1 MKTLKY
7 FTASTRNLIS
17 VVTISL
23 TMLLFHVDTSAQTLS
38 EKHYKVLANPMTV
51 STGHNIE
58 VMYLFWY
65 GSQHCYAL
73 EPHLKTWLTNSRP
86 AKAQFTKV
94 PAIYSQEWS
103 FYAKAFYTMQ
113 TLGVLG
119 QTHDSYFHK
128 IIVEKKPMNN
138 LDSLIKFL
146 STYNK
151 SAEEVTSAINSFA
164 VDSKFR
170 NASLITKRSTTA
182 GVPAI
187 IVDGKYL
194 TSVKLAGSK

>member
-1 MKTLKY
+1 
-7 FTASTRNLIS
+7 
-17 VVTISL
+17 
-23 TMLLFHVDTSAQTLS
+23 
-38 EKHYKVLANPMTV
+38 
-51 STGHNIE
+51 
-58 VMYLFWY
+58 
-65 GSQHCYAL
+65 
-73 EPHLKTWLTNSRP
+73 
-86 AKAQFTKV
+86 
-94 PAIYSQEWS
+94 
-103 FYAKAFYTMQ
+103 
-113 TLGVLG
+113 
-119 QTHDSYFHK
+119 
-128 IIVEKKPMNN
+128 MNN

-194 TSVKLAGSK
+194 TSVKLAGSKENLFNVINLLVEKAAAER